1 MADADAEG
9 SRWVSLLIHGKLLHA
24 SSCRSV
30 YTHTLAATKSIYNYK
45 CYPRQAT
52 VNVRKHVVQICIP
65 KEIQINKFQTIV
77 FQTTV

>member
-30 YTHTLAATKSIYNYK
+30 YTYTLAATKSIYNYK
-45 CYPRQAT
+45 CPKTSYSECKKTCSP
-52 VNVRKHVVQICIP
+52 NCIP
-65 KEIQINKFQTIV
+65 KETQANKFQT
-77 FQTTV
+77 TV